1 VKISVMGTGT
11 VGRALAARL
20 AEVGH
25 EVVVGTRDPAA
36 LLARTG
42 PDAMGSP
49 PYAQW
54 QERHPEVGLVPAPE
68 AGASAGLLVNA
79 TAGTA
84 SVAALT
90 GAGLAD
96 RPGLVVLD
104 VANALVFGEGRPP
117 TLAVAN
123 TDSLGEQIQRAFP
136 RARVVKALN
145 TMNCE
150 VMVRPDRVPGDHV
163 VFLAGED
170 ADAKQVVSG
179 LLAELG
185 WKGSAVVDLG
195 GIAAA
200 RGTEMYM
207 PLWLSLMGVLGTA
220 DFNIQLNRG

>member
-1 VKISVMGTGT
+1 VKISVMGTGA
-11 VGRALAARL
+11 VGRTLAGRL
-20 AEVGH
+20 SEVGH
-25 EVVVGTRDPAA
+25 DVVVGTRDPAA
-36 LLARTG
+36 LLARSG
-42 PDAMGSP
+42 PDA
-49 PYAQW
+49 YAGW
-54 QERHPEVGLVPAPE
+54 QEEHPAVGLVPAAE
-68 AGASAGLLVNA
+68 AGATAELLVNA

-104 VANALVFGEGRPP
+104 VANALVFDGGPAP

-145 TMNCE
+145 TVNCA
-150 VMVRPDRVPGDHV
+150 VMARPDRVPGDHV
-163 VFLAGED
+163 GFVAGDD
-170 ADAKQVVSG
+170 ADAKRAVTD
-179 LLAELG
+179 LLADMG
-185 WKGSAVVDLG
+185 WPRPSVLDLG

-207 PLWLSLMGVLGTA
+207 PLWLALMGALGTA
-220 DFNIQLNRG
+220 DFNISLTRA

>member
-1 VKISVMGTGT
+1 VKISVMGTGM
-11 VGRALAARL
+11 VGRALAGRL

-36 LLARTG
+36 LLARTE
-42 PDAMGSP
+42 PDAMGTP

-54 QERHPEVGLVPAPE
+54 QERHPGVGLVPAAA
-68 AGASAGLLVNA
+68 AGASAELLVNA

-90 GAGLAD
+90 GAGLAERD
-96 RPGLVVLD
+96 GLVVLD
-104 VANALVFGEGRPP
+104 VANALVFGEGPVP

-163 VFLAGED
+163 VFVAGED
-170 ADAKQVVSG
+170 AGAKDLVRGV
-179 LLAELG
+179 LADLG
-185 WKGSAVVDLG
+185 WKGPSVVDLG
-195 GIAAA
+195 GITAA

-207 PLWLSLMGVLGTA
+207 PLWLSLMGALGTSE
-220 DFNIQLNRG
+220 FNIALNRA

>member
-1 VKISVMGTGT
+1 VKISVMGTGM
-11 VGRALAARL
+11 VGRALAGRL
-20 AEVGH
+20 GEVGH

-36 LLARTG
+36 LLARTE
-42 PDAMGSP
+42 PDAMGTP

-54 QERHPEVGLVPAPE
+54 QEQHPEVGLVPAAE
-68 AGASAGLLVNA
+68 AGASAELLVNA

-104 VANALVFGEGRPP
+104 VANALVFGAGPAP

-150 VMVRPDRVPGDHV
+150 VMARPDRVPGDHV
-163 VFLAGED
+163 VFVAG
-170 ADAKQVVSG
+170 ADAEAKELVRGV
-179 LLAELG
+179 LADLG
-185 WKGSAVVDLG
+185 WRGSCIVDLG
-195 GIAAA
+195 GITAA
-200 RGTEMYM
+200 RGTEMFM
-207 PLWLSLMGVLGTA
+207 PLWLSLMGALGTS
-220 DFNIQLNRG
+220 DFNLQVNRA